1 MVPAR
6 LQQGRVLLSGSDTTE
21 PHLALGL
28 LSRGRCRL
36 SHEWGFRAGVCS
48 LEAESLRGAGLG
60 DTLENAV
67 PCLQSFHGQKEAET
81 LMESDAAPLYPS
93 PHSRILVALPST
105 WKLWGQVQTQV
116 SQPSALWEEVGVSQ
130 IWGWRVRA
138 DSWRAEGHPFLL
150 GCSVVLVFSPALT
163 KLTVPRM
170 FPLPGHTEAIGLVS
184 LGLFVPQL
192 PNSLTLRAS

>member
-6 LQQGRVLLSGSDTTE
+6 LQQGRVLLSGGDTTE

-36 SHEWGFRAGVCS
+36 SHEWSFWAGVWS
-48 LEAESLRGAGLG
+48 LEAESLGGAGLG
-60 DTLENAV
+60 DTHENAI

-93 PHSRILVALPST
+93 AHSRILMALPST
-105 WKLWGQVQTQV
+105 WKLWGQVQTQL
-116 SQPSALWEEVGVSQ
+116 SQPSALREGVGGSQ
-130 IWGWRVRA
+130 IWEWRMRV

-150 GCSVVLVFSPALT
+150 GCSVVLAFSPALT

-184 LGLFVPQL
+184 LGLFVTTP
-192 PNSLTLRAS
+192 P